1 MKLLGLM
8 LMVILMEYI
17 VGADINTNSTAVNG
31 GNEMRM
37 NIMDFAILPNKIGEV
52 DMSMPKLTA
61 DDMLR
66 TISALD
72 DRYDYKIYKSFNEQ
86 YLVYAVRK
94 GANDTMMDMQY
105 MNIGDIKSWHN
116 DKLDETLGRTKE
128 DI

>member
-105 MNIGDIKSWHN
+105 MNIGNIKSWHN